1 MIKKYSPVSHTKGGQ
16 GITRATP
23 ERGKQ
28 NICWTKN
35 QSKCEGFALT
45 IRNSAIPLAM
55 KRITKKITK
64 KKLYSHNTST
74 PPKLEAIFIAWQ
86 KPKDQTNGQSG
97 NQLYKLDENGTQSST
112 IK

>member
-1 MIKKYSPVSHTKGGQ
+1 MIKKSSPVLHAKGGW
-16 GITRATP
+16 GITRTTP

-28 NICWTKN
+28 KICWTKN
-35 QSKCEGFALT
+35 QSKHEGFALT
-45 IRNSAIPLAM
+45 IRNSAIPLVM
-55 KRITKKITK
+55 KRIMK

-74 PPKLEAIFIAWQ
+74 PPKSEAISIAWQ